1 MYISK
6 KSNTVVYFVK
16 PQKKNL
22 KKSFLFF
29 NHNDILIGKYVIV
42 DIVTFFKMNLV
53 YDLKCEVWF
62 NTLFYYHHFIFM
74 KLKSKNYKK
83 NNIFYIKFK
92 RKLFTYD
99 VLHP

>member
-1 MYISK
+1 
-6 KSNTVVYFVK
+6 
-16 PQKKNL
+16 
-22 KKSFLFF
+22 
-29 NHNDILIGKYVIV
+29 
-42 DIVTFFKMNLV
+42 MNLV